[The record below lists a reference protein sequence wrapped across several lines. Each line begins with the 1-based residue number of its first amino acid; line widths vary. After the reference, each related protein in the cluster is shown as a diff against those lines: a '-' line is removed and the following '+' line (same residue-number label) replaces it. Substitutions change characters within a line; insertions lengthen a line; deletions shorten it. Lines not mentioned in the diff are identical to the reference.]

1 MDTRTEQLIEAFFA
15 NEISTTETVELR
27 GRLAGD
33 PEAAAEFAW
42 QQRLAGQVGQLSL
55 RDGIQH
61 TAWQEATRPPFRQ
74 VTMWPR
80 MLAAAAAIALLIV
93 AALFIFPPGAASPDD
108 AVAGNFVHYPN
119 KMPFKSLG
127 GPSEGDDQVPPAVL
141 EAFRLYDDPA
151 RAHEAAEA
159 LGNIAATYP
168 DRLEYRFYQGVAL
181 LADRQ
186 YAPASAALRPVG
198 DSDNSYK
205 TASFYYLGL
214 AYAGMGEKEQARRA
228 LQSYLGAQDEVL
240 TYRNQAQ
247 NLLDALK

>member
-15 NEISTTETVELR
+15 NELSTTETRDLR
-27 GRLAGD
+27 GRLAND

-42 QQRLAGQVGQLSL
+42 QQRLAGQVGKLSL
-55 RDGIQH
+55 RDGIQNN
-61 TAWQEATRPPFRQ
+61 TWKEAAKPPFRQ

-93 AALFIFPPGAASPDD
+93 AALFIFPPGGASPEN
-108 AVAGNFVHYPN
+108 AVADNFVHYPN

-127 GPSEGDDQVPPAVL
+127 GQDKSDDQVPPAVL

-151 RAHEAAEA
+151 RAREAAAA
-159 LGNIAATYP
+159 LAGIAAAYP

-186 YAPASAALRPVG
+186 YAPAARALQPVA

-228 LQSYLGAQDEVL
+228 LQNYLGVQDEVL
-240 TYRNQAQ
+240 TYREQAQ
-247 NLLDALK
+247 NVLKSLE